1 MKATNSLILA
11 LLFTSLL
18 SSCGKLKSERKPV
31 EQAKLQAAELG
42 MATQALTAQNFETAC
57 KEKGAIYND
66 ICVFVSDT
74 KKLGTENSESFREIP
89 IATVP
94 AGVAVD
100 VSGNSYN
107 NAVEV
112 TLDGQKIL
120 DVPAKRP
127 LVIGA
132 GKLAFRL
139 RPGSYTSVEL
149 RIISCMNRD
158 QQPVTCPQL

>member
-1 MKATNSLILA
+1 MKVAKTLILA
-11 LLFTSLL
+11 LLFTPFLF
-18 SSCGKLKSERKPV
+18 SCGKLKSERKPV
-31 EQAKLQAAELG
+31 EEAKLQAAELG
-42 MATQALTAQNFETAC
+42 MATQALTAQNFETTC

-66 ICVFVSDT
+66 ICVFVSET
-74 KKLGTENSESFREIP
+74 KKLGTENAENFREEP

-120 DVPAKRP
+120 DVPSKKP

-132 GKLAFRL
+132 GKLAFRI
-139 RPGSYTSVEL
+139 RPGSYNSVEL
-149 RIISCMNRD
+149 RIISCINRE
-158 QQPVTCPQL
+158 QQPVSCPQL